1 MSEDWAFVY
10 SSSQLYQAELL
21 KHILEDNQIT
31 PVIMNKQDSFYN
43 FGSIEIYVKPSDV
56 VKAKHL
62 ISKTE
67 F

>member
-1 MSEDWAFVY
+1 MNEEWVSVY

-21 KHILEDNQIT
+21 KHILADNQIT
-31 PVIMNKQDSFYN
+31 AFILNKQDSAYN
-43 FGSIEIYVKPSDV
+43 FGDIEVCVKPADII
-56 VKAKHL
+56 KAKHI